1 MIGGQE
7 NTPWIINKQ
16 EQFHPREPHHGV
28 DGISAFVESGDNSS
42 TGLTLHIVVQP
53 LVSSHLVHVVLQ
65 RSVRGHGSSRTKN
78 EMANVHSH
86 AGGGVD
92 SLSHCSNQRG
102 LNAPHAFTVAKN
114 LEMVEVRTSQI
125 H

>member
-7 NTPWIINKQ
+7 NPPWIINKQ

-65 RSVRGHGSSRTKN
+65 RSVRGHGLSLIHISEPTRRTPISYAVFCLKKKKN
-78 EMANVHSH
+78 RKDTA
-86 AGGGVD
+86 
-92 SLSHCSNQRG
+92 
-102 LNAPHAFTVAKN
+102 
-114 LEMVEVRTSQI
+114 QI
-125 H
+125 QTK